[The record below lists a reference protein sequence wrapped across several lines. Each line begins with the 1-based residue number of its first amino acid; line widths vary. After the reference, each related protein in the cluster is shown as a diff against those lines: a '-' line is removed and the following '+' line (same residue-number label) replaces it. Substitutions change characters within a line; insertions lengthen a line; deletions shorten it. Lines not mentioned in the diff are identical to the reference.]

1 MIFSFL
7 EVIVN
12 KWYDLSRFG
21 VNVTLCIGFVIVIIV
36 FIFVYFLKKVDIIL
50 YIIGLKYLF
59 L

>member
-21 VNVTLCIGFVIVIIV
+21 VNVTLCIGSVIVIIV

>member
-21 VNVTLCIGFVIVIIV
+21 VNVILCIGFVIVIIV